1 MNKLGKYLII
11 LGVILTDISLS
22 LFTFNNLEDYHASK
36 NSFEVLE
43 MIDDNKN
50 EEIVTNVSNLTKQ
63 EENVIN
69 VRGNDYIG
77 IIEIPALNLELPIM
91 SEFTYDKLK
100 IAPCRYFGSIQTNDL
115 VICGHSYLAHFGN
128 LYRLQP
134 KDIIIIN
141 DFHKQY
147 IYEVEAIEILEATDI
162 NNMLDSQ
169 FDLTLYTCTKDSLR
183 RVTIRANLKE

>member
-11 LGVILTDISLS
+11 LGLILIVISLS
-22 LFTFNNLEDYHASK
+22 LFTFNNLEDYQASK
-36 NSFEVLE
+36 ASHEVLK
-43 MIDDNKN
+43 MIDDNKS

-63 EENVIN
+63 DEDVISIK
-69 VRGNDYIG
+69 GNDYIG
-77 IIEIPALNLELPIM
+77 IIEIPTINLKLPIM

-100 IAPCRYFGSIQTNDL
+100 VAPCRYFGSILTNDL
-115 VICGHSYLAHFGN
+115 VICGHSYQAHFGN
-128 LYRLQP
+128 LYKLQP

-147 IYEVEAIEILEATDI
+147 IYEVETIEILEATDI
-162 NNMLDSQ
+162 TNMLDSE

-183 RVTIRANLKE
+183 RVTIRANLKG

>member
-11 LGVILTDISLS
+11 LGVILIVISLS

-43 MIDDNKN
+43 MIDDNKI

-141 DFHKQY
+141 DFHRQY

>member
-11 LGVILTDISLS
+11 LGVILIAISLS

-36 NSFEVLE
+36 SSHEILE

-63 EENVIN
+63 GEDVIN
-69 VRGNDYIG
+69 IKGNNYIG
-77 IIEIPALNLELPIM
+77 IIEIPTLNLKLPIM

-128 LYRLQP
+128 LYKLQP

>member
-11 LGVILTDISLS
+11 LGVILTVISLS

-91 SEFTYDKLK
+91 S
-100 IAPCRYFGSIQTNDL
+100 
-115 VICGHSYLAHFGN
+115 
-128 LYRLQP
+128 
-134 KDIIIIN
+134 
-141 DFHKQY
+141 
-147 IYEVEAIEILEATDI
+147 
-162 NNMLDSQ
+162 
-169 FDLTLYTCTKDSLR
+169 
-183 RVTIRANLKE
+183 

>member
-11 LGVILTDISLS
+11 LGVILIVISLS

-43 MIDDNKN
+43 MIDDNKI

-128 LYRLQP
+128 LYKLQP

-141 DFHKQY
+141 DFHRQY

>member
-11 LGVILTDISLS
+11 LGVILIVISLS

-36 NSFEVLE
+36 NSFEILE

-100 IAPCRYFGSIQTNDL
+100 IAPCRYFGSIRTNDL

-128 LYRLQP
+128 LYKLQP

>member
-11 LGVILTDISLS
+11 LGVILIVISLS

-43 MIDDNKN
+43 MIDDNKI

>member
-11 LGVILTDISLS
+11 LGVILIAISLS

-36 NSFEVLE
+36 SSHEILE

-63 EENVIN
+63 GEDVIN
-69 VRGNDYIG
+69 IKGNNYIG
-77 IIEIPALNLELPIM
+77 IIEIPTLNLKLPIM

-128 LYRLQP
+128 LYKLQP

-183 RVTIRANLKE
+183 RVTIRAN

>member
-11 LGVILTDISLS
+11 LGVILIIVSLS

-43 MIDDNKN
+43 MIDDNKI

-128 LYRLQP
+128 LYKLQP

>member
-11 LGVILTDISLS
+11 LGVILIIVSLS

-43 MIDDNKN
+43 MIDDNKI

-77 IIEIPALNLELPIM
+77 IIEIPTLNLELPIM

-128 LYRLQP
+128 LYKLQP

>member
-11 LGVILTDISLS
+11 LGVILIVISLS

-43 MIDDNKN
+43 MIDDNKI

-183 RVTIRANLKE
+183 RVTIRANLEE

>member
-11 LGVILTDISLS
+11 LGLILIIISLS
-22 LFTFNNLEDYHASK
+22 LFTFNNLEDYQASK
-36 NSFEVLE
+36 ASHEVLK

-50 EEIVTNVSNLTKQ
+50 EEIVTNISNLTKQ
-63 EENVIN
+63 GEEVISIK
-69 VRGNDYIG
+69 GNDYIG
-77 IIEIPALNLELPIM
+77 IIEIPTLNLKLPIM

-100 IAPCRYFGSIQTNDL
+100 IAPCRYFGSILTNDL
-115 VICGHSYLAHFGN
+115 VICGHSYQAHFGN
-128 LYRLQP
+128 LYKLQP

-147 IYEVEAIEILEATDI
+147 IYEVETIEILEATDI
-162 NNMLDSQ
+162 TNMLDSE

-183 RVTIRANLKE
+183 RVTIRANLKG

>member
-11 LGVILTDISLS
+11 LGVILIVISLS
-22 LFTFNNLEDYHASK
+22 LFIFNNLEDYHASK
-36 NSFEVLE
+36 SSHEILE

-63 EENVIN
+63 GEDVIN
-69 VRGNDYIG
+69 IKGNNYIG
-77 IIEIPALNLELPIM
+77 IIEIPTLNLKLPIM

-128 LYRLQP
+128 LYKLQP